1 MEITQYLS
9 IVRRWAW
16 LLILGPVL
24 GAAIGLGIS
33 LLQTPVYQTDTRVI
47 VSRASLQADSPN
59 FIFISDQQVTK
70 TYIELLNTSSVFDAA
85 SQKLGTTVNPGQVR
99 AQQVEDT
106 RIIRITVEDADP
118 RRAADIANAM
128 VEALIQR
135 NELLETGRYAASD
148 ENLQIQIE
156 KVEVQINDLQKD
168 LDDISTETVIEQVGQ
183 VEALMAPLQDE
194 ATQLQQDIAIL
205 TPAYSA
211 ERKAKVVELEAR
223 LGQIQPLLQLY
234 QQIYTNLVVLGNSG
248 STGLDDTA
256 TVNRLQSTLE
266 LYQQIY
272 LNLIDTREA
281 IRLARLQN
289 TQSLAQIEVAEV
301 PQNPVRPLPLKNT
314 LLSGM
319 AGLMTAAGIVFL
331 IEYLDDTVKNPE
343 DIQERFDLPL
353 VGYISEMQSFG
364 NGEADIYVL
373 RQPRSP
379 VSEAFR
385 SLRTNLEFSAVDK
398 PLKTILVTGAEVGDG
413 KTTVAVNLASIFA
426 QGGKRVLLV
435 DADLR
440 QPRVHRFL
448 NLHNRI
454 GLTDLFRDTH
464 RIDEVQNTITE
475 THSHTLSM
483 SVITSG
489 SLPPN
494 PAELLG
500 TRKME
505 AILSEF
511 EGMADVTII
520 DSPPSL
526 VADAQILAAKVDG
539 VLMVIT
545 PGRTHLAA
553 VRLLYD
559 QLVTAGAHILGVVF
573 NRISRD
579 RAYYFGG
586 YNYYSQYYQQNRPY
600 LGADSEGSESVE
612 QSPEQES
619 LVRSFLSKLEKI

>member
-1 MEITQYLS
+1 MELNQYLS
-9 IVRRWAW
+9 IIRRWAW
-16 LLILGPVL
+16 LLILGLVL
-24 GAAIGLGIS
+24 GAAIGLGVS
-33 LLQTPVYQTDTRVI
+33 LLQTPVYEANTRVI
-47 VSRASLQADSPN
+47 VSRSTLQADSNN
-59 FIFISDQQVTK
+59 FFFISDQQVTK

-85 SQKLGTTVNPGQVR
+85 SQKLGYTVSPGQVK
-99 AQQVEDT
+99 AQQVADT

-118 RRAADIANAM
+118 QRAADVANAM
-128 VEALIQR
+128 VAALIRQ

-148 ENLQIQIE
+148 ESLQIQIE
-156 KVEVQINDLQKD
+156 KVEGQINSFQKD
-168 LDDISTETVIEQVGQ
+168 LDSLSSETVHEQVGQ

-248 STGLDDTA
+248 NIGLDDTA

-272 LNLIDTREA
+272 LNLINTREA

-289 TQSLAQIEVAEV
+289 TQSLAQIEVAAV
-301 PQNPVRPLPLKNT
+301 PQNPVRPLPLNNT

-319 AGLMTAAGIVFL
+319 IGLMAAAGIVFL

-343 DIQERFDLPL
+343 EIQALFDLPL

-364 NGEADIYVL
+364 NGESDIYVL

-426 QGGKRVLLV
+426 QGGKSVLLV

-440 QPRVHRFL
+440 RPRVHRFL
-448 NLHNRI
+448 NLQNRV

-464 RIDEVQNTITE
+464 RIDEVKNIINE
-475 THSHTLSM
+475 SHSRSLSM

-505 AILSEF
+505 SILSELA
-511 EGMADVTII
+511 EGVDVVVI

-545 PGRTHLAA
+545 PGRTHTGA
-553 VRLLYD
+553 VRSLYE
-559 QLVTAGAHILGVVF
+559 QLNTAGAHILGVVF
-573 NRISRD
+573 NRIPRD
-579 RAYYFGG
+579 RAYYYGG
-586 YNYYSQYYQQNRPY
+586 YSYYSPYHQQNSAY
-600 LGADSEGSESVE
+600 LGADGVTTENGEQAVE
-612 QSPEQES
+612 QDS
-619 LVRSFLSKLEKI
+619 LVRSFLSKLEKL